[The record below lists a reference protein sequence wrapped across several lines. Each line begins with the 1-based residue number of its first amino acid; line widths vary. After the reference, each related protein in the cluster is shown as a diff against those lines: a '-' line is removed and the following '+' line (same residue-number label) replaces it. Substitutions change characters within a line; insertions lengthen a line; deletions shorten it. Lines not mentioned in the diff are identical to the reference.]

1 MIEIDR
7 SFAIVTVDVQNDFC
21 PGGALGVA
29 NGNKIITKINEVNA
43 LAEEKGALRIA
54 TRDWHSPIME
64 EHFKIW
70 PVHCVQDT
78 PGAEFHPELE
88 TEGFEIF
95 SKGMNPKEHGYSP
108 FEGRNEQGQSLN
120 EYLQREGIVKVVFL
134 GIATEH
140 CVKAGAMGAVA
151 KERRYETFLTT
162 DAIAAVNA
170 KAGDEERAIKDMQ
183 DAGVILIG
191 ARDMR

>member
-1 MIEIDR
+1 MIELDR

-29 NGNKIITKINEVNA
+29 NGRKIITKINEVNA
-43 LAEEKGALRIA
+43 LAEEKGALRVA
-54 TRDWHSPIME
+54 TRDWHPQIME

-70 PVHCVQDT
+70 PVHCVQGT
-78 PGAEFHPELE
+78 PGAEFHPELM

-95 SKGMNPKEHGYSP
+95 SKGMDPKEHGYSP
-108 FEGRNEQGQSLN
+108 FEGRNEQRQILN
-120 EYLQREGIVKVVFL
+120 EYLQQHGIENILFL

-140 CVKAGAMGAVA
+140 CVKAGAMDAVA
-151 KERRYETFLTT
+151 EGRRYQTFLTT

-170 KAGDEERAIKDMQ
+170 TAGDEKRALKDMQ
-183 DAGVILIG
+183 DAGVILIET
-191 ARDMR
+191 REIR